1 MIRGERILLCSNYMM
16 KKIFI
21 YLAPLLITFGVVH
34 NSTAEEFEKL
44 SAYKV
49 TTYNLGALMDFQE
62 TADIRLQN
70 FEPLLI
76 TSTKADILNHQSLTE
91 PSLRT
96 TPDLGTSTGFAI
108 SAEYKPTDSFSLQG
122 TFGMAKNNWD
132 PSLDE
137 HESSWEANLGL
148 VYKLLD
154 NLNYEVHFGYMETG
168 DVFKERSTYS
178 DVESIIMVSN
188 KLSMSF

>member
-1 MIRGERILLCSNYMM
+1 M
-16 KKIFI
+16 KKLII
-21 YLAPLLITFGVVH
+21 YLTPLLFLTCTLQ
-34 NSTAEEFEKL
+34 NASAEELEML

-62 TADIRLQN
+62 TADIQLRN
-70 FEPLLI
+70 YEPLMI

-91 PSLRT
+91 SSLRT

-108 SAEYKPTDSFSLQG
+108 SAQYQPTNQFAVQG
-122 TFGMAKNNWD
+122 TFGIAKNNWD
-132 PSLDE
+132 PSVAE
-137 HESSWEANLGL
+137 HESSWEANLGV
-148 VYKLLD
+148 VYRLLD

-168 DVFKERSTYS
+168 DVFKERNSYS

>member
-1 MIRGERILLCSNYMM
+1 M
-16 KKIFI
+16 KKLQICI
-21 YLAPLLITFGVVH
+21 IPVICLLLTGINAG
-34 NSTAEEFEKL
+34 AEELEKL

-62 TADIRLQN
+62 VSDIRLRN
-70 FEPLLI
+70 YEPLMI
-76 TSTKADILNHQSLTE
+76 TSSKADILNDQALTE
-91 PSLRT
+91 RHLRT
-96 TPDLGTSTGFAI
+96 TPDIGTSTGFAI
-108 SAEYKPTDSFSLQG
+108 SAEYKPASKLAVQG
-122 TFGMAKNNWD
+122 TFGMTRNNWD

-154 NLNYEVHFGYMETG
+154 NLSYEVHFGYMETG
-168 DVFKERSTYS
+168 DLFKERNSYS
-178 DVESIIMVSN
+178 DVENIIMVSN